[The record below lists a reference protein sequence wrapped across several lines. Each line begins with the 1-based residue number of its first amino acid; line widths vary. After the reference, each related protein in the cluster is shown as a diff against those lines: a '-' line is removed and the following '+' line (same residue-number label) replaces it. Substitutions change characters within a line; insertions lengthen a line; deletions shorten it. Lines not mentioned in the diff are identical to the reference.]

1 MAAGVAL
8 TAYAILTES
17 PNAGEFWGWMGGA
30 LGCFFGGGGALIGA
44 INSYRQLAGA
54 GDLMA
59 ARGTNWL
66 DRVLLGYG
74 LIGSAALVTALAW
87 TTLAS
92 PARYSIGLL
101 GTIVVFQ
108 AGLMIVLLAVARKS

>member
-1 MAAGVAL
+1 M
-8 TAYAILTES
+8 TS
-17 PNAGEFWGWMGGA
+17 
-30 LGCFFGGGGALIGA
+30 
-44 INSYRQLAGA
+44 
-54 GDLMA
+54 
-59 ARGTNWL
+59 RGTNWL

-74 LIGSAALVTALAW
+74 LLGGAALVTALAR

-108 AGLMIVLLAVARKS
+108 AGLMIVLRAVARKG